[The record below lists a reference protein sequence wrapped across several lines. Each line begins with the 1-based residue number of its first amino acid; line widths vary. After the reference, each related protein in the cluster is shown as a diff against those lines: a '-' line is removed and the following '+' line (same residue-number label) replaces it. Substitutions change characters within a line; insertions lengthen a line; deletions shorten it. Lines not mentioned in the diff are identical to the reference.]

1 VKISLF
7 IPCLVDQFAPD
18 TAQATVRI
26 LERLG
31 HNVTYNA
38 NQTCC
43 GQAPFN
49 AGFRTKARKLAERF
63 IDIFKDAEVIVAPS
77 GSCVSMVKKHYA
89 ELDLGNEYLKHWEN
103 LRDRIWELTSFLVD
117 CLRLTDVGAQF
128 PHRVS
133 YHASCHLLRDLG
145 IAEQPLKLLRNVG
158 EIDLIEGAWANECCG
173 FGGVFSVKYRQLSQ
187 RIADRR
193 AGQLASGNAE
203 YVTGADDSC
212 LLNLREAFSRI
223 GAPQKT
229 LHVAQI
235 LASEDGRLR

>member
-18 TAQATVRI
+18 SAKATVRI

-31 HNVTYNA
+31 HEVSYNTS
-38 NQTCC
+38 QTCC

-49 AGFRTKARKLAERF
+49 AGFRSEAKKLAQRF
-63 IDIFKDAEVIVAPS
+63 INLFKDAEVIVAPS

-89 ELDLGNEYLKHWEN
+89 ELDLGGEYFKQWEY

-117 CLRLTDVGAQF
+117 CLQLIDVGARF

-145 IAEQPLKLLRNVG
+145 IGDQPLKLLRNVG
-158 EIDLIEGAWANECCG
+158 EIELIEGNWKDECCG

-203 YVTGADDSC
+203 YITGADDSC
-212 LLNLREAFSRI
+212 LLNLGQAFRRI
-223 GAPQKT
+223 GAPQET
-229 LHVAQI
+229 LHVARI
-235 LASEDGRLR
+235 LASEDGKIK